1 MKQQINTKQLLLQIA
16 IPLLTG
22 ALSGFLTSNN
32 ISIYSTLNTP
42 SFSPPG
48 FLFPI
53 VWTIIYLLM
62 GIASYLIIASDSPNK
77 TYALS
82 IYGIGLFLNFLW
94 SIVFFNLQN
103 YTGAFI
109 ILMIL
114 WFLILLMIINYW
126 QINAVAGI
134 LLLPYLIWVTFAGI
148 LNLYIVLFN

>member
-1 MKQQINTKQLLLQIA
+1 MKKQINTKQLLLQIA

-53 VWTIIYLLM
+53 VWTILYLLM
-62 GIASYLIIASDSPNK
+62 GISSYLIIATDSLNK

-82 IYGIGLFLNFLW
+82 IYGIQLFLNFLW